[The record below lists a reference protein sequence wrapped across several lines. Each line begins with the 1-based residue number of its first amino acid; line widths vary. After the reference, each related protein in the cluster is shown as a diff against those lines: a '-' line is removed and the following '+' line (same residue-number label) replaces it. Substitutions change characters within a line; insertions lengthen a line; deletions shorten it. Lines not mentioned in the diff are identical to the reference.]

1 MKTSGNT
8 ILITG
13 GATGIGLALA
23 EAFIQAGNAVIIC
36 GRREG
41 RLLEAQRSLPALHT
55 YACDLSLAEKRR
67 ALFDWATASFPR
79 LNILVNNAGI
89 QRRIDFRQGT
99 AELLAGENEIEINL
113 QAPVHLSALF
123 IPHLMRQAEA
133 ALVMVSSGLGFI
145 PLSFMPVYCATKAAL
160 HSLSW
165 SLRRQLRQTSVKVFE
180 LVPPTTDTEL
190 DHGARGRAG
199 QADRGIAPR
208 QVAGAALKGMA
219 QDEYEIAVGQA
230 QFLRQGARSDPEGV
244 FERING

>member
-1 MKTSGNT
+1 MKTTGNT
-8 ILITG
+8 VLITG

-23 EAFIQAGNAVIIC
+23 EAFIQAGNTVILC

-41 RLLEAQRSLPALHT
+41 RLLEAQRSLPGVHT
-55 YACDLSLAEKRR
+55 FACDLSLAEKRR
-67 ALFDWATASFPR
+67 ALYDWATASFPR

-99 AELLAGENEIEINL
+99 AELLAGEDEIEINL

-123 IPHLMRQAEA
+123 IPHLMRQPEA

-180 LVPPTTDTEL
+180 LVPPTTNTEL
-190 DHGARGRAG
+190 DHGARG
-199 QADRGIAPR
+199 QVERGIDP
-208 QVAGAALKGMA
+208 QEVARAALKGMA
-219 QDEYEIAVGQA
+219 EEEVEIAVGQA
-230 QFLRQGARSDPEGV
+230 QFLRQSARSDPEGV
-244 FERING
+244 FERMNGH